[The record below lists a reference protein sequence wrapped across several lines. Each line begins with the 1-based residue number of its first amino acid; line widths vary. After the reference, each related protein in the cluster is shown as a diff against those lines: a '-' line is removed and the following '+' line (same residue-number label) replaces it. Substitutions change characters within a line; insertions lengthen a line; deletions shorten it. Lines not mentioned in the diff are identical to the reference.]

1 MLDHLKQRIADTL
14 AETRL
19 VTLATDGPAQ
29 LQAHVVPC
37 EAEGDVLFAL
47 VPRTSDHLLNIE
59 SNPSVVVTTVDWQ
72 LRGAAEIL
80 PICPERLALAQRQ
93 DAPWCSVV
101 RIAPRRLH
109 IAPVDL
115 LRCAETID
123 VI

>member
-19 VTLATDGPAQ
+19 VTLATD
-29 LQAHVVPC
+29 
-37 EAEGDVLFAL
+37 AEGDVLFAL